1 MNRIDRLTG
10 ILLLLQRRPRTA
22 DEIARCFEVSKR
34 TVVRDMWALR
44 EIGVP
49 IFAQEGAKGGY
60 SLPADYRL
68 APLPLTPREMFLLL
82 LALDAIDNHTDFP
95 FAQERTT
102 LRGKLH
108 TLLPDEELAQVERWL
123 RTTSIAVPRRRQH
136 APFLDALIEATGQTG
151 QRRWLRI
158 TYQSARRRAF
168 RTIYPREVFAQ
179 QGFWYCNA
187 YAYETGA
194 ERMYRVDRI
203 VALEPAEPTDDET
216 LPESPPPA
224 PPYDDDAHP
233 LIVATLTA
241 SGAARLESEPHL
253 GQILM
258 RQADGGATLSFRC
271 PPGELDFYTR
281 LFAMLGCE
289 AEVHEPS
296 ELRERL
302 RILGEQIVE
311 LYHER

>member
-10 ILLLLQRRPRTA
+10 ILLLLQRRPRRA
-22 DEIARCFEVSKR
+22 DEIARRFEVSKR

-68 APLPLTPREMFLLL
+68 APLPLTPRGMFLLL
-82 LALDAIDNHTDFP
+82 LALDAIDSHADVP

-108 TLLPDEELAQVERWL
+108 ALLPDEELAQVERWL
-123 RTTSIAVPRRRQH
+123 RTTSIAVPKRRQH

-158 TYQSARRRAF
+158 TYQSVRRRTF
-168 RTIYPREVFAQ
+168 CTIYPREVFAQ

-187 YAYETGA
+187 HVYETGA

-203 VALEPAEPTDDET
+203 IALATDEDDT
-216 LPESPPPA
+216 NLPESPPPA

-233 LIVATLTA
+233 LIIATPNA

-258 RQADGGATLSFRC
+258 RLADGSATLSLRC
-271 PPGELDFYTR
+271 PPGELDFYAR
-281 LFAMLGCE
+281 LSVMLGCD
-289 AEVHEPS
+289 AEVSEPPG
-296 ELRERL
+296 LREQL
-302 RILGEQIVE
+302 RELGKQLAEH
-311 LYHER
+311 YRER